1 MRAPPSSLR
10 TPRACGG
17 RPTPLDYVLT
27 PSTGGFVI
35 FTTSSEVTLL
45 HTLQFS
51 ATLPEFPDDL
61 DHQLARVRIE
71 QHALRERH
79 LLFVGD
85 AFGIGAADGA
95 ITRRCAETAPFRI
108 ERPHTLG

>member
-17 RPTPLDYVLT
+17 QPTPLDYVLT
-27 PSTGGFVI
+27 PSTGGLVI
-35 FTTSSEVTLL
+35 VTTSSEVALL

-51 ATLPEFPDDL
+51 AILPELPDDL
-61 DHQLARVRIE
+61 DRQLARVRIE

-79 LLFVGD
+79 LLFVGELF
-85 AFGIGAADGA
+85 ANTGV
-95 ITRRCAETAPFRI
+95 R
-108 ERPHTLG
+108 